1 MLAYTVRRFAVA
13 IPIVLASTFVSFVVV
28 ALSGSPLSKLRAR
41 NPPVPPRVIRLEKQR
56 LYLDEPLLERYWI
69 WLTGI
74 VQGDF
79 GPSTRENVQIGAE
92 LIDRWLTT
100 MRLVGGAVVLALLL
114 AVIVGVVSA
123 VKQYTATDYTAT
135 FFGFLFLAMPTF
147 WFAVLLKQAGISYNN
162 ATDSQTFYTIGAS
175 SVFFTEPGTWEYIL
189 DILGHMVLPTITL
202 ALISFAAWSR
212 YQRAAML
219 EVLGSDYVRF
229 ARAKGLGRR
238 RVLVNHAL
246 RTALIPLTTVVA
258 LDFSVI
264 VSGAVITEAVFQWRG
279 MGTFLLT
286 SVREQDVFAVAGWLL
301 LVATTTV
308 VLNLI
313 ADLLYALLDPRMG
326 YA

>member
-1 MLAYTVRRFAVA
+1 MLAYAVRRLAAA
-13 IPIVLASTFVSFVVV
+13 IPIALAATFVAFVTVG
-28 ALSGSPLSKLRAR
+28 LSASPLNDLRER
-41 NPPVPPRVIRLEKQR
+41 NPPVPQRVIQLEKQR
-56 LYLDEPLLERYWI
+56 LHLDEPLLQRYWI
-69 WLTGI
+69 WLTG
-74 VQGDF
+74 VVRGDF
-79 GPSTRENVQIGAE
+79 GPSTRQNIQIGAE

-100 MRLVGGAVVLALLL
+100 MRLVGGAIALALVLAVL
-114 AVIVGVVSA
+114 VGLVSA
-123 VKQYTATDYTAT
+123 VKQYSATDHAAT

-147 WFAVLLKQAGISYNN
+147 WFAVLLKQAGIGYNN
-162 ATDSQTFYTIGAS
+162 ATGSQAFYTIGAS
-175 SVFFTEPGTWEYIL
+175 SVFFTEPGFWEYVL

-212 YQRAAML
+212 YQRASML

-229 ARAKGLGRR
+229 ARAKGLSRR
-238 RVLVNHAL
+238 RVLTHHAL

-264 VSGAVITEAVFQWRG
+264 VSGAVIVEVIFQWQG

-286 SVREQDVFAVAGWLL
+286 SVREGDAFAMAGWLL

-313 ADLLYALLDPRMG
+313 ADLLYAILDPRIR